1 MVTKT
6 SSSLDDTLQL
16 MAQRISD
23 AKLLDLDIDE
33 VVTLYQKNK
42 DDEYLSSLYY
52 AIAFYKMR
60 DIMWKLFLR
69 YWQLDE
75 ALKVEKAMWA
85 LWQCLNRY
93 QKDWKGNESRQ
104 TKGGGKFSTQFYA
117 ECSFRLYDEYNLKL
131 DRNKLPNVT
140 VSLDELLGNAN
151 NDYDED
157 EPKYNSVEGK
167 IAQEE
172 EIHTP
177 IDEKT
182 EDHTINA
189 LSIRFNFTE
198 EEKALV
204 SHLCKNKVVTQN
216 VFLYDYYMNED
227 KNDCP
232 HSILKITKR
241 TRGEVLEEQLKTF
254 ENWQETLRSV
264 TKKLSS
270 KKLEAFKKERQHFE
284 SLKNERQMEMLSN

>member
-6 SSSLDDTLQL
+6 TNCLDDTLQL
-16 MAQRISD
+16 MAQKISD
-23 AKLLDLDIDE
+23 VKLLDLDMDM
-33 VVTLYQKNK
+33 VVELYQKNK
-42 DDEYLSSLYY
+42 DDKYLSSLYY
-52 AIAFYKMR
+52 AIAFYKMK

-69 YWQLDE
+69 YWQLDD

-140 VSLDELLGNAN
+140 VSWDELVSC
-151 NDYDED
+151 NDDDTDDLRCNPIES
-157 EPKYNSVEGK
+157 KL
-167 IAQEE
+167 AQEE
-172 EIHTP
+172 ELHTP
-177 IDEKT
+177 IDT
-182 EDHTINA
+182 EQEDYALNA
-189 LSIRFNFTE
+189 LSTRFKFTE

-204 SHLCKNKVVTQN
+204 SHLCKNKVATQN

-241 TRGEVLEEQLKTF
+241 TRGEVLEEQLKAF
-254 ENWQETLRSV
+254 ENWQDVLRSV

-284 SLKNERQMEMLSN
+284 RLKHERQIEMLSN